1 MNNTHEEISIE
12 EKVTKQYQARIDF
25 ISKSNKPEDQKNME
39 IATLMINCTFDPRL
53 PTVSYTSRTQAERSI
68 KVQEILDSLTDEEFL
83 TDSYVLNWHDLL
95 NS

>member
-1 MNNTHEEISIE
+1 MDAKTDAAIE
-12 EKVTKQYQARIDF
+12 EKVTNQYQSRINHLL
-25 ISKSNKPEDQKNME
+25 KSNKSKEIIDAE
-39 IATLMINCTFDPRL
+39 IAKLMVNCTFDPRR
-53 PTVSYTSRTQAERSI
+53 PSVSYTSKEQAEKSI

>member
-1 MNNTHEEISIE
+1 MDQIESNTIE
-12 EKVTKQYQARIDF
+12 EKVIGQYQARIDF
-25 ISKSNKPEDQKNME
+25 VSKSNKPEDQKNKE

-53 PTVSYTSRTQAERSI
+53 PAVSYTSRNQAEKSL

>member
-1 MNNTHEEISIE
+1 MDQVDNNTIE
-12 EKVTKQYQARIDF
+12 ERVIRQYQARIDF
-25 ISKSNKPEDQKNME
+25 VSKSNKPEDQKNNE
-39 IATLMINCTFDPRL
+39 IATLMINCTFDPRM
-53 PTVSYTSRTQAERSI
+53 PTVSYTSRKQAERSM